1 MRTREERK
9 KEKENLVKLHKFQE
23 ERILGSEEPPLTRTV
38 DGVTFTKEDRRS
50 INDFEAEY
58 EGYTKSFDISTNS
71 DNETVFRASYS
82 FNDVF
87 DTLEEVAAF
96 MKKQAAKDKK
106 YTQRREQARESVFA
120 SWTRKDT
127 Q

>member
-23 ERILGSEEPPLTRTV
+23 ERILGSGEPPLTRTV